1 MKHFI
6 MFGPPGAGKGT
17 QAAMLVDKFNLRH
30 VSTGDLLRGE
40 IKRETELGLKA
51 KKLIEAGSLVPDEV
65 VEGMIKNQLQANPD
79 ASGFIF
85 DGFPRTEAQA
95 AALDEILAGQGDEV
109 TSVIAIV
116 IDDEMVK
123 ARIKHRAE
131 IENRKDDMDDATIA
145 NRIKTYHDKTEPVIN
160 YYKAKG
166 KYNEIYGVGSIE
178 EIFKRICE
186 LIDKA

>member
-1 MKHFI
+1 MKHYI

-17 QAAMLVDKFNLRH
+17 QAALMVEKYNFKH
-30 VSTGDLLRGE
+30 VSTGDLLRNE
-40 IKRETELGLKA
+40 IKQETELGKVA
-51 KKLIEAGSLVPDEV
+51 KKLIENGDLVPDEV
-65 VEGMIKNQLQANPD
+65 VEGMIKNQLQANPN
-79 ASGFIF
+79 ATGFIF

-95 AALDEILAGQGDEV
+95 AALDEILAGQKDEV

-123 ARIKHRAE
+123 ERIRHRAE
-131 IENRKDDMDDATIA
+131 IENRKDDMDPATIA

-166 KYNEIYGVGSIE
+166 KYNEINGVGSID
-178 EIFKRICE
+178 EIFSRICA